1 MKNAIRTTLAA
12 AAALVATQ
20 ASSFAQQ
27 IYLNEIYASHSGTD
41 LYEFIELKSAPARS
55 LDNIVVIIVE
65 GDWSSSGNEG
75 TCDRVWDLTG
85 YSTGATGH
93 FVLGTTGL
101 NGGGAPAVPDF
112 DIGLQDRI
120 ENGSNTFYLIDAGSP
135 ANVAS
140 LVALLGTDVDPDN
153 DGITV
158 IPTLG
163 TILDSVGLVD
173 GGINQ
178 VSPAF
183 PDRIYDNAIQVGPE
197 GVGTSAFL
205 PAGCFRGLDA
215 PSGWCPE
222 FLDFNEAAN
231 ALEPR
236 TPGTQNSNCPSAVSV
251 TNYCTPGTTTNGC
264 TATMGYTGAPSL
276 VLGPGG
282 FTVNCTGIE
291 GGKTGL
297 IFYSISGPAALQWGT
312 SSSFL
317 CVKSPQQRSATI
329 TTGGT
334 ANACDG
340 QISLDFFNY
349 TTNVNPGALGVP
361 FSAGNQAWFQCWFRD
376 PPSPKTTMLSDGLDV
391 TFAP

>member
-93 FVLGTTGL
+93 FV
-101 NGGGAPAVPDF
+101 
-112 DIGLQDRI
+112 
-120 ENGSNTFYLIDAGSP
+120 
-135 ANVAS
+135 
-140 LVALLGTDVDPDN
+140 LGTDVDPDN

-236 TPGTQNSNCPSAVSV
+236 TPGTQNSTCPSAVSV